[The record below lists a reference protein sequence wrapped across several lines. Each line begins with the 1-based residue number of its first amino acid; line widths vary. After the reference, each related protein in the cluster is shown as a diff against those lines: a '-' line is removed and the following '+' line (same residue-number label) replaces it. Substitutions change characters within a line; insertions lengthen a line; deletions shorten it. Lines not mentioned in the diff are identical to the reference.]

1 MPAKVFRNIRVKD
14 IFLKKMIHQ
23 QPALTHSVIKKQSW
37 DLGDR
42 GPVPDSDRDPGQV
55 TSSLEFLF
63 FFMIRNTYPCLL
75 PEQSDFNHNC
85 KM

>member
-23 QPALTHSVIKKQSW
+23 QPALTHSVIKKQSG

-42 GPVPDSDRDPGQV
+42 GPVPDSDRDPEQV

-63 FFMIRNTYPCLL
+63 FFYDKKHIPL
-75 PEQSDFNHNC
+75 PFAGTVRLQTQL
-85 KM
+85 